1 MRALI
6 CGIRGQ
12 DGSLLAKFLLNK
24 GYEVIGTSRDVVAS
38 PFENLKILG
47 IDEKVKKVSM
57 VINDFRSVIDVVKTY
72 KPDEIYNLSG
82 QTSVGLSFHQPVE
95 AMESIAK
102 ATLVLLEVI
111 RFLDFPIRFYNAG
124 SGECFGDTGG
134 IAANEKTLFKP
145 CSPYAVAK
153 ASAHWLIKNYRD
165 AYGIPAC
172 TGILFN
178 HESQLRPQRFVTQK
192 IVKGAWNI
200 KNGRLDRL
208 KIGNISI
215 YRDWGWAPEYVNAMW
230 LMLQQEKF
238 DDFIIATGKS
248 HSLKE
253 FIEKTFNYF
262 DLDFQKYIDLDEE
275 LIRPSEIF
283 LSKADP
289 SYAEKK
295 LKWKANTQFDQLIK
309 NLCEYCI
316 NREII

>member
-12 DGSLLAKFLLNK
+12 DGSFLAKFLIEK

-38 PFENLKILG
+38 PFENLKVLG
-47 IDEKVKKVSM
+47 IDNKVKKVSM
-57 VINDFRSVIDVVKTY
+57 VINDFRSVIGVVKTFR
-72 KPDEIYNLSG
+72 PDEIYNLAG
-82 QTSVGLSFHQPVE
+82 QTSVGLSFNQPVE

-111 RFLDFPIRFYNAG
+111 RFLDYPIRFYNAG

-134 IAANEKTLFKP
+134 VAANEKTLFKP
-145 CSPYAVAK
+145 CSPYGVAK

-165 AYGIPAC
+165 AYGIAAC

-192 IVKGAWNI
+192 IVKGACDI
-200 KNGRLDRL
+200 KNGQLDKL

-215 YRDWGWAPEYVNAMW
+215 SRDWGWAPEYVHAMW
-230 LMLQQEKF
+230 LMLQQESF
-238 DDFIIATGKS
+238 DDFVIATGKS
-248 HSLKE
+248 HTLKE
-253 FIEKTFNYF
+253 FIEKTFSYF
-262 DLDFQKYIDLDEE
+262 DLDYQKYVDLDEE

-295 LKWKANTQFDQLIK
+295 LKWKANIQFEDLIEK
-309 NLCEYCI
+309 LCENCI
-316 NREII
+316 K